1 MSLPCTNLK
10 DDEGGYTYMTGS
22 EEQLDDLLDTLYDA
36 VSNGDRDGVIEAVK
50 ALIAANVS
58 PEIVLYDAMIPAIQ
72 EVGQQFELGKAF
84 VPEMLVSAR
93 AMQGG
98 LDLLRPLLAQA
109 NVEPLA
115 KAVIGTVLSD
125 IHDIGKNMVG
135 MMWGGA
141 GFEVTDLGVNV
152 PPARFVEAVRNGAQ
166 LLGISAL
173 LTTTMTNIP
182 ATIQALKDA
191 GLRDR
196 VKVIIGG
203 APITAAFASEVG
215 ADGYAPD
222 ANRAVSVAKQL
233 LGLT

>member
-1 MSLPCTNLK
+1 
-10 DDEGGYTYMTGS
+10 MTGS

-196 VKVIIGG
+196 VKLIIGG
-203 APITAAFASEVG
+203 APITADFASEVG

>member
-1 MSLPCTNLK
+1 MT
-10 DDEGGYTYMTGS
+10 DVDEQV
-22 EEQLDDLLDTLYDA
+22 EDLLDTLYDA
-36 VSNGDRDGVIEAVK
+36 VSMGDREAVIEAVQK
-50 ALIAANVS
+50 LIALQTS
-58 PEIVLYDAMIPAIQ
+58 PDIVLYDAMIPSIQ
-72 EVGQQFELGKAF
+72 EVGKQFELGKAF
-84 VPEMLVSAR
+84 VPEMLVAAR

-109 NVEPLA
+109 NVQPLA
-115 KAVIGTVLSD
+115 KAVIGTVRAD

-152 PPARFVEAVRNGAQ
+152 PPPKFVEAVQNGAQ
-166 LLGISAL
+166 LIGISAL

-182 ATIQALKDA
+182 STIQALVDA

-196 VKVIIGG
+196 VKIMIGG
-203 APITAAFASEVG
+203 APITAEFAAEVG

-222 ANRAVSVAKQL
+222 ANKAVAVAKQL
-233 LGLT
+233 LGLA

>member
-1 MSLPCTNLK
+1 MN
-10 DDEGGYTYMTGS
+10 DV
-22 EEQLDDLLDTLYDA
+22 EERVEDLLDILYEA
-36 VSNGDRDGVIEAVK
+36 VFAGDRDGVIKAVQG
-50 ALIAANVS
+50 LIAANAS
-58 PEIVLYDAMIPAIQ
+58 PDVVLYDAMIPSIQ
-72 EVGQQFELGKAF
+72 DVGQQFELGKAF
-84 VPEMLVSAR
+84 VPEMLVAAR

-98 LDLLRPLLAQA
+98 LELLRPLLAQA

-115 KAVIGTVLSD
+115 KAVIGTVMAD

-152 PPARFVEAVRNGAQ
+152 PPARFVEAVQNGAQ

-182 ATIQALKDA
+182 ATIQALKSA

-196 VKVIIGG
+196 VKIVIGG
-203 APITAAFASEVG
+203 APITADFASNVG

-222 ANRAVSVAKQL
+222 ANRAVAVAKQL
-233 LGLT
+233 LGLA